1 MDDVNRSR
9 SGTNARRPRVRAWH
23 TRTPAEPDV
32 ERVTEIDLAQRLDA
46 DCVAS
51 IGGPAEISKE
61 AVSPYVLAAERSL
74 ASLDVDPERGLT
86 LAEVNRR
93 LERCGPN
100 TLAVSEDSR
109 WLVVLARQF
118 SDVLIAILVVA
129 AIISLAIGERLD
141 AAVIAAVL
149 VVNGLLG
156 FVHEWRA
163 TRTIAALKRM
173 ISPSCTVLREGSV
186 QNVEAAALVPGDI
199 VLLRTG
205 DRVPADLRLLEV
217 SHLRIDEASLTG
229 ESTAVTKQVSP
240 VADGT
245 PLAEHH
251 CAAWMGTAVTSG
263 VGRGVVVATGLE
275 TEFGRIAELTESVED
290 ERTPLQRKLAVL
302 GSQLGAAAVIISVI
316 VALTGDGVNDA
327 PALKKSDIGIA
338 MGIRGTEVAKEA
350 SDMILMDDNFASIA
364 VVGMLGLQIAAV
376 YQPLMQRALHTV
388 PLDWFDWLWI
398 LAVGVPLLL
407 VGEAIKWRSWRR
419 LRCES

>member
-1 MDDVNRSR
+1 
-9 SGTNARRPRVRAWH
+9 
-23 TRTPAEPDV
+23 
-32 ERVTEIDLAQRLDA
+32 
-46 DCVAS
+46 
-51 IGGPAEISKE
+51 
-61 AVSPYVLAAERSL
+61 
-74 ASLDVDPERGLT
+74 
-86 LAEVNRR
+86 
-93 LERCGPN
+93 
-100 TLAVSEDSR
+100 
-109 WLVVLARQF
+109 
-118 SDVLIAILVVA
+118 
-129 AIISLAIGERLD
+129 
-141 AAVIAAVL
+141 
-149 VVNGLLG
+149 
-156 FVHEWRA
+156 
-163 TRTIAALKRM
+163 
-173 ISPSCTVLREGSV
+173 
-186 QNVEAAALVPGDI
+186 
-199 VLLRTG
+199 
-205 DRVPADLRLLEV
+205 
-217 SHLRIDEASLTG
+217 
-229 ESTAVTKQVSP
+229 
-240 VADGT
+240 
-245 PLAEHH
+245 
-251 CAAWMGTAVTSG
+251 MGTAVTSG